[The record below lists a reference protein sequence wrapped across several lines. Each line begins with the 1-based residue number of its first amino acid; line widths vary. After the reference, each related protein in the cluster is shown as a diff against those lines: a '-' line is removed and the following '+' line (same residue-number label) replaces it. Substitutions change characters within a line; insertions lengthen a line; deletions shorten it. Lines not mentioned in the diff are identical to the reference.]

1 LPPSSP
7 SSRPGPTPPIIE
19 KLDPDATPILA
30 LVVSG
35 RRSDREITE
44 IADKQIKHQIETVNG
59 VGSLTFVGDRK
70 REIQIELDADKLAAY
85 GLPVEQVKQAVQQQ
99 NTEIPGGRI
108 TKGRREEGLRTL
120 GRIE

>member
-1 LPPSSP
+1 
-7 SSRPGPTPPIIE
+7 
-19 KLDPDATPILA
+19 
-30 LVVSG
+30 VVSG